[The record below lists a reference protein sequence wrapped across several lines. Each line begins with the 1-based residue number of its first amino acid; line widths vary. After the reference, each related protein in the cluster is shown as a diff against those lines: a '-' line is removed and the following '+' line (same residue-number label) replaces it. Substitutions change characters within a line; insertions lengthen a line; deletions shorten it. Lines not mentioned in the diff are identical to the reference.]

1 MSGLPVLLFLDVS
14 GGELLIILLVVFLVF
29 GPEKM
34 PEMARKAGRL
44 MNQMKKASNDLTRE
58 FKKETSGIQD
68 EIDAAHSK
76 IKDQVASVNRE
87 FNRTKAQVNTELN
100 IDLEQ
105 TKTSGP
111 VVPDEAPLA
120 DKQPESESDPGFDK
134 EENTVKT
141 G

>member
-14 GGELLIILLVVFLVF
+14 GGELLIIMLVVFLVF

-58 FKKETSGIQD
+58 FKKETAGLQN
-68 EIDAAHSK
+68 EIDAVHSK
-76 IKDQVASVNRE
+76 VKDQVESVNRE

-100 IDLEQ
+100 IDLKPAKSPDSEIPGKEPLHEKQ
-105 TKTSGP
+105 AADESKPEINNTKT
-111 VVPDEAPLA
+111 E
-120 DKQPESESDPGFDK
+120 
-134 EENTVKT
+134 
-141 G
+141 

>member
-14 GGELLIILLVVFLVF
+14 GGELLIIMLVVFLVF

-58 FKKETSGIQD
+58 FKKETSGIQN

-76 IKDQVASVNRE
+76 VKDQFESVNRE

-100 IDLEQ
+100 IDLES
-105 TKTSGP
+105 TKVSGS
-111 VVPDEAPLA
+111 VTPDKDPFVGR
-120 DKQPESESDPGFDK
+120 QPDGEV
-134 EENTVKT
+134 NTGNVNEQNT
-141 G
+141 T